1 MLSAKCEPQAFFR
14 TNLVRKNSFRTAIGN
29 KGKDIIMGQN
39 VKGLKLFCKKQEIAK
54 EKSTSIPFIYFDMFK
69 LGVLKITQQQ
79 KVEKE
84 KKGWKTNQEKMEEH
98 WGAIKKA

>member
-39 VKGLKLFCKKQEIAK
+39 VKGLKLFCKK
-54 EKSTSIPFIYFDMFK
+54 
-69 LGVLKITQQQ
+69 
-79 KVEKE
+79 
-84 KKGWKTNQEKMEEH
+84 
-98 WGAIKKA
+98 